1 MKLEKL
7 LSKGKYNEVYK
18 SGDLAV
24 KVFNEDY
31 KKEDVFTEALI
42 AASVEPLDLNTP
54 KIVEVSQ
61 IDGKWAIAMECVEG
75 KTLSQLME
83 ENPNDTD
90 KYVDMMVDIQIDMFS
105 KKCPSLR
112 KLKSK
117 MTDRINEAPIDDTKR
132 FELLSRLENTPKH
145 DKLCHGDFTPQ
156 NIIIDS
162 KGQAHIIDW
171 NHATVGN
178 ASADVARSY
187 LWLSL
192 YNDKIADLY
201 MNKFCEK
208 TNTDKSYVQKWLPI
222 VAAARLTKNISEE
235 KELIDKWIDVV
246 EFQ

>member
-7 LSKGKYNEVYK
+7 IAKGRNNEVYK

-24 KVFNEDY
+24 KVFNTGY
-31 KKEDVFTEALI
+31 LKEDVFTEALI

-54 KIVEVSQ
+54 KVVEVTQ

-83 ENPNDTD
+83 ENPTDTD
-90 KYVDMMVDIQIDMFS
+90 KYVEMMVDIQIDMFS

-117 MTDRINEAPIDDTKR
+117 ITDKINAAPIDDAKR
-132 FELLSRLENTPKH
+132 FELLSRLESTPKH

-156 NIIIDS
+156 NIIIDAEG
-162 KGQAHIIDW
+162 KAHIIDW

-192 YNDKIADLY
+192 YNENIADLY
-201 MNKFCEK
+201 INKFCEK
-208 TNTDKSYVQKWLPI
+208 TNTAKDYVQKWLPI
-222 VAAARLTKNISEE
+222 VAAARLSKNIDEE
-235 KELIDKWIDVV
+235 KELLDKWIDVV